1 MVHGLWKMGS
11 NNRYDRFSL
20 LDVFAIPA
28 GMVGATNAYAA
39 PEAAEG
45 VAQRDVV
52 RRPVQRG
59 ETRVIE
65 THPPH
70 PACRYPVREC
80 SDRGERL
87 RLCLWGRI
95 FAVWPCCMNKLTAI
109 HQREALRSY
118 TTFI

>member
-1 MVHGLWKMGS
+1 MGS

-39 PEAAEG
+39 PEATEG

-59 ETRVIE
+59 ETRVVE
-65 THPPH
+65 THPPT
-70 PACRYPVREC
+70 PERPPPPGWEVERSGGGTRRYRP
-80 SDRGERL
+80 
-87 RLCLWGRI
+87 
-95 FAVWPCCMNKLTAI
+95 P
-109 HQREALRSY
+109 
-118 TTFI
+118 TTFVGAALQATVDRAWQVHRQLSNLLN